1 MIHFIYFNSC
11 HFHHWVSYELTMAC
25 SSVSLI
31 SSMNRALHP
40 VIANI
45 GFDSW
50 SSLNF
55 FQKLLRLSIQLQE
68 SFPLSYTSLF
78 LHKKNPK
85 QIDHELTN
93 KTGLRFV
100 IMSIV
105 LPCSGNTDCCTLRGH
120 ELTGNE

>member
-11 HFHHWVSYELTMAC
+11 HFHHWVSYELTMAY

-40 VIANI
+40 VIANT

-55 FQKLLRLSIQLQE
+55 FQVLFQLLRLSIQLQE
-68 SFPLSYTSLF
+68 SFPLSYKSLF
-78 LHKKNPK
+78 LHKNPK
-85 QIDHELTN
+85 QIDHELPT
-93 KTGLRFV
+93 KLV
-100 IMSIV
+100 
-105 LPCSGNTDCCTLRGH
+105 
-120 ELTGNE
+120 

>member
-55 FQKLLRLSIQLQE
+55 FQVLFQLLRLSIQLQE
-68 SFPLSYTSLF
+68 SFPLSYKSLF

-85 QIDHELTN
+85 QIDHELPT
-93 KTGLRFV
+93 KLV
-100 IMSIV
+100 
-105 LPCSGNTDCCTLRGH
+105 
-120 ELTGNE
+120 